1 MSRFQTVSYRRFAE
15 ASEHREPEPAQLE
28 ALIAKA
34 RGRARADGFEEGVA
48 HAEAQRDA
56 VQEETLRS
64 IADGLAELAA
74 ARDEMRQEAATATFN
89 AIREFIGGIAPRLLA
104 SGAAEAAAKALS
116 KEVASAQS
124 PEISV
129 RVAAD
134 ALSATRASFHAAGVR
149 CELSG
154 DPDVPLGVAHITG
167 GGGFDEIDVRAA
179 VKAALTT
186 LDRSAPTQR
195 TGGSKPTP
203 PNRPSTL
210 FSEDT
215 DNG

>member
-1 MSRFQTVSYRRFAE
+1 MSRFQSVSYRRFAE
-15 ASEHREPEPAQLE
+15 ASEPREPEPAQLE

-56 VQEETLRS
+56 VQEETLRA
-64 IADGLAELAA
+64 IADSLAA
-74 ARDEMRQEAATATFN
+74 LASARDEMRQEAAAATFA

-104 SGAAEAAAKALS
+104 SGAAEAAAEALS
-116 KEVASAQS
+116 KVIAGAQS
-124 PEISV
+124 PEVSV
-129 RVAAD
+129 RVASV
-134 ALSATRASFHAAGVR
+134 ALTATRARLHAAGVR

-154 DPDVPLGVAHITG
+154 DPDIPLGVARITG

-186 LDRSAPTQR
+186 LDRSAPAPR
-195 TGGSKPTP
+195 AGSAKSASPK
-203 PNRPSTL
+203 RPSTL